1 MIHPDKWK
9 ESPEI
14 LQRIRFKNQDNIVVI
29 LKRIKE
35 TKSVTLVYAAK
46 NEECKKGKLVLKAVR
61 LVTMTLLPSTYRIQ
75 YLMARR
81 VTIRQ

>member
-35 TKSVTLVYAAK
+35 TKSVTLVYAPK

-61 LVTMTLLPSTYRIQ
+61 LVTMMLLPRTYRIQ